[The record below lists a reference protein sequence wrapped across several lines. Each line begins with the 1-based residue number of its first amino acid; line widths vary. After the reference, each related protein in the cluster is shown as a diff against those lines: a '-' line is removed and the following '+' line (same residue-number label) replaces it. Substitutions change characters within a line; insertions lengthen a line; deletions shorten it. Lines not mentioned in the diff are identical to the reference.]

1 MGWSGW
7 VVGHLNAGLER
18 RYFGEDTV
26 LTSICSRVEFLGSR
40 YLPFAGLSWVRLLL
54 ETISARRCYDIDYR
68 FGCDF
73 PVRVVRQTIQ
83 IKKILIGD
91 IN

>member
-40 YLPFAGLSWVRLLL
+40 YLPFAGLSWVRGLCWKLFLPAAATILTIDLAVIFQFELLGKPFKL
-54 ETISARRCYDIDYR
+54 
-68 FGCDF
+68 
-73 PVRVVRQTIQ
+73 
-83 IKKILIGD
+83 KKS
-91 IN
+91 